1 LTGTLLNEWV
11 KDMVVINNYVKSE
24 KAAKGVERNI
34 LHAAQPIGYR

>member
-1 LTGTLLNEWV
+1 
-11 KDMVVINNYVKSE
+11 VKSE